1 MDIAKDIKDRIV
13 GAANALYDEVQRA
26 AFPTVAAVRA
36 RAGVDMNAASVVM
49 RDWRRAQTAQTA
61 PIAVEVPDKVRAT
74 SSVALNTLWAEA
86 QAMANE
92 SLLAAQAGW
101 DAERA
106 EAETLRGELA
116 AAFDAKEAELAE
128 AKQQIATL
136 QAEAEEAGKRMQELQ
151 AQLASANERA
161 GTAEARSQEIERR
174 ATDLRT
180 ELDRTH
186 EQARAESEKFSGDIR
201 KLQDEL
207 RSEREKGAVEVA
219 RARADFDQVRNEL
232 VGTKAKADAE
242 AAVHVEQ
249 SKQTAAEAHRLVE
262 RMTKAEAERDAARQV
277 AAEAREEAARLK
289 GKNEA
294 LESVQADMARM
305 AQGQGGRKKQ
315 RSTPEP
321 PAPR

>member
-74 SSVALNTLWAEA
+74 SSVALTTLWAEA
-86 QAMANE
+86 QGMANE

-128 AKQQIATL
+128 AKQQIAAL

-174 ATDLRT
+174 ANDLRA

-186 EQARAESEKFSGDIR
+186 EQARAESEKLSGDIR
-201 KLQDEL
+201 KLQDEV
-207 RSEREKGAVEVA
+207 RAEREKSAAEAA
-219 RARADFDQVRNEL
+219 RARADLDQVRNEL
-232 VGTKAKADAE
+232 VGTKAKTEAE
-242 AAVHVEQ
+242 TAARAEQSRHAAV
-249 SKQTAAEAHRLVE
+249 EAHRLIE
-262 RMTKAEAERDAARQV
+262 RMNKAEADRDAARQV

-294 LESVQADMARM
+294 LESVQADMARLT
-305 AQGQGGRKKQ
+305 QGQGRKKQ
-315 RSTPEP
+315 QPTPP
-321 PAPR
+321 SAK